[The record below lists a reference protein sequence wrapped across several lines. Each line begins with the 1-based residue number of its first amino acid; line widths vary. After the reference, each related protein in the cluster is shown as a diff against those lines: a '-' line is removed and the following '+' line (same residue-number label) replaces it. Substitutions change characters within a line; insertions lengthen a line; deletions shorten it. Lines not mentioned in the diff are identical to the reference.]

1 MKLAHFFWSGVRNW
15 GTRLG
20 SVVLFLI
27 VARILSGHE
36 LGLFSAAIAILAI
49 AELFADN
56 GIGDAVVQARKL
68 NPGALSA
75 AFLVNLGAGIILG
88 ILLFIF
94 AERLEI
100 WFGADGLAPMLRV
113 LSLSL
118 ILNAASYIA
127 QSIFRREMAFRWL
140 AVRALIATF
149 ISGAIGVTMALMGYG
164 AWSLVAQAIILATI
178 NCALIWWRAPFNPL
192 VRPDFGA
199 AKGLL
204 RFGLSLLTGRV
215 LYYIGTRA
223 IELVLLYRHS
233 ATILSYYVIGSRLY
247 FVLAQMIMAVL
258 IDVSFAT
265 LSRIADDRVALQ
277 NAFLPMI
284 RTASIVAVPIFLG
297 LAAVAPEACV
307 VAFGDKGEEAAVYL
321 QIVALFG
328 ALQVTQHFLSSML
341 GVVGRPG
348 VATAI
353 LAVRAALVALVVLPG
368 WALDPVQL
376 VLLSTATLLITLPCD
391 FYACR
396 RVASLGT
403 MAILKAIAP
412 AYLAGGAMLLA
423 VLAARWALAGQVP
436 DVFLRLAVL
445 AGIGALTYAV
455 LLLLFAPKLV
465 RSQLQAIRARIRGK
479 ARAAG

>member
-1 MKLAHFFWSGVRNW
+1 
-15 GTRLG
+15 
-20 SVVLFLI
+20 
-27 VARILSGHE
+27 
-36 LGLFSAAIAILAI
+36 
-49 AELFADN
+49 
-56 GIGDAVVQARKL
+56 
-68 NPGALSA
+68 
-75 AFLVNLGAGIILG
+75 
-88 ILLFIF
+88 
-94 AERLEI
+94 
-100 WFGADGLAPMLRV
+100 
-113 LSLSL
+113 
-118 ILNAASYIA
+118 
-127 QSIFRREMAFRWL
+127 
-140 AVRALIATF
+140 
-149 ISGAIGVTMALMGYG
+149 
-164 AWSLVAQAIILATI
+164 
-178 NCALIWWRAPFNPL
+178 
-192 VRPDFGA
+192 
-199 AKGLL
+199 LL

-368 WALDPVQL
+368 WALDP
-376 VLLSTATLLITLPCD
+376 
-391 FYACR
+391 
-396 RVASLGT
+396 

-465 RSQLQAIRARIRGK
+465 RSQIQAIRARIRGK